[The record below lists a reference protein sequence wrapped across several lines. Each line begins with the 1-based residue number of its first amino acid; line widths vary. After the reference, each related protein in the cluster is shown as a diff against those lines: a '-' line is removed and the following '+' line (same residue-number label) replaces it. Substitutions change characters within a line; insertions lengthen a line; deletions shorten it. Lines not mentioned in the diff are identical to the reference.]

1 MIEEIVQ
8 KPNSPVVTFPCRW
21 DIKYP
26 QVIDEVVRD
35 LKFYYSKAQ
44 NLSGEFRDYLAQN
57 SLYAS
62 GIKLHRIPKK
72 MSSAFFSILGRPKGM
87 RKGNYKAGNKPE
99 VVGRLTLKR
108 IIQSADTIMVTYH
121 LTFEVKN
128 FSVSGSFS
136 ADMEISKKEA
146 EAFSE
151 YAKSALGMAV
161 RHKSKTFY

>member
-8 KPNSPVVTFPCRW
+8 KPHSPVVTFPCRW

-57 SLYAS
+57 RFSAR
-62 GIKLHRIPKK
+62 GIKLHRIRKQK
-72 MSSAFFSILGRPKGM
+72 SSAVFYMLGRHKG
-87 RKGNYKAGNKPE
+87 KANYKAGNNPE

-151 YAKSALGMAV
+151 YAKSALGMNV
-161 RHKSKTFY
+161 WHTTKSFY